1 MDEMRIVSK
10 FTRGIISKAIK
21 MVIRKKTGYN
31 IDIQLNEAITTIS
44 DGKTHLH
51 LDVDA
56 ELDKDELMSILTSLG
71 LNYPRGANTTPLSFY
86 FAKFTRHIMRDSS
99 SVGERETIKV
109 PKSMVRVHPVS
120 LLFLQK
126 GESGCL
132 SNNLTYYYAIRIRWM
147 RGFHSVGKGR
157 KSLKNRAIRYGLLM
171 SWKDTSSVD
180 FIQKNLERLKISSYL
195 LVISGE

>member
-1 MDEMRIVSK
+1 
-10 FTRGIISKAIK
+10 
-21 MVIRKKTGYN
+21 
-31 IDIQLNEAITTIS
+31 
-44 DGKTHLH
+44 
-51 LDVDA
+51 
-56 ELDKDELMSILTSLG
+56 
-71 LNYPRGANTTPLSFY
+71 
-86 FAKFTRHIMRDSS
+86 MRDSS

-147 RGFHSVGKGR
+147 RGFHSVGNGR

-180 FIQKNLERLKISSYL
+180 FIQKKSGTVEDFIIFVGDFRRMMNQFSKINPDNNFMFSVAVDISTDVLDL
-195 LVISGE
+195 LHAMK